1 MAPIKFEDNIKDK
14 LENRRLKPSLD
25 AWDSLSKRLDNQ
37 DKKKSNRPFWWLGI
51 AASVI
56 GVLLVVSQFVNKD
69 DKAEPIIVD
78 VPVNKEEQQILE
90 PTVSIKKELIQ
101 ETIDGKTLDKSEYKK
116 VLKDKTA
123 IINNSNQN
131 QSETLVVKN
140 ETKEEEKDIINN
152 RSVEGIKEQLSFEEQ
167 QIQDVVA
174 KVNALKEDNIAITD
188 DDIDALLLEAQKEI
202 RLNKIINKTTGLV
215 DANALLQDV
224 EAELDESFRSKVF
237 EAIKSSYNSVKTAVA
252 QRNN

>member
-37 DKKKSNRPFWWLGI
+37 DKKKSNKPVWWLGI

-69 DKAEPIIVD
+69 EKAEPIIVD
-78 VPVNKEEQQILE
+78 VPVNKEVQQILE

-116 VLKDKTA
+116 NLKDKTA
-123 IINNSNQN
+123 IINNRNQN

-140 ETKEEEKDIINN
+140 ETKKEEKDIIND
-152 RSVEGIKEQLSFEEQ
+152 RSVKGIKEQLSFEEQ

-174 KVNALKEDNIAITD
+174 KVNALKEDNIAVTD

-202 RLNKIINKTTGLV
+202 RLNKIINKTTGVV

>member
-152 RSVEGIKEQLSFEEQ
+152 M
-167 QIQDVVA
+167 
-174 KVNALKEDNIAITD
+174 
-188 DDIDALLLEAQKEI
+188 
-202 RLNKIINKTTGLV
+202 TGTGS
-215 DANALLQDV
+215 LQD
-224 EAELDESFRSKVF
+224 
-237 EAIKSSYNSVKTAVA
+237 Y
-252 QRNN
+252 